1 MADNTLLQKVKLA
14 LGLTD
19 TTFDAELTSF
29 IASAKTD
36 LGFGNVDTV
45 DDTDELTQ
53 TAIVLYCSWHFQL
66 LQGAI
71 DRANAIMGCYNSIK
85 EQMGLSSKYRDY
97 EESNG

>member
-1 MADNTLLQKVKLA
+1 MTLLQRVKLA

-19 TTFDAELTSF
+19 NTYDAELTGF
-29 IASAKTD
+29 IASAKVD

-45 DDTDELTQ
+45 AIDDELTQ

-71 DRANAIMGCYNSIK
+71 DRANAIMSCYNSIK

-97 EESNG
+97 EEQNG